1 MALRSPPPFERAP
14 PKTAP
19 AVLLIMGSRALRAE
33 IVGNPPQM
41 PLERASGA
49 SGNPRCARETAIF
62 EAHRAGPPTVAGEAH
77 PTHSGGSAGCGDHH
91 PCGRTVA
98 R

>member
-1 MALRSPPPFERAP
+1 VALRSPPPFERAP

-41 PLERASGA
+41 PLSA
-49 SGNPRCARETAIF
+49 SGNPRKLCAREPAIF
-62 EAHRAGPPTVAGEAH
+62 ECNRLTPDA
-77 PTHSGGSAGCGDHH
+77 
-91 PCGRTVA
+91 
-98 R
+98 

>member
-1 MALRSPPPFERAP
+1 VALRSPPPFERAP

-41 PLERASGA
+41 PLERVSGA
-49 SGNPRCARETAIF
+49 SGNPAALGNRQF
-62 EAHRAGPPTVAGEAH
+62 L
-77 PTHSGGSAGCGDHH
+77 
-91 PCGRTVA
+91 
-98 R
+98 